1 MKSYQV
7 VSKLYDKKSNNSI
20 PIMKT
25 YIVQLNSIKDLKDNL
40 NTFFSEY
47 NNGDIEYE
55 LELSCSV
62 IVHNKNKELF
72 SCKYSLFDNS
82 ILEISLFIDT
92 KFKSIEKEVRLDV

>member
-7 VSKLYDKKSNNSI
+7 VSKLYDKKSSNTI
-20 PIMKT
+20 PIIKT

-62 IVHNKNKELF
+62 IVYNKNKELF
-72 SCKYSLFDNS
+72 SCKYSLSDNS